1 MRRSVSG
8 GDPLDGHGGR
18 RARFSIEADLDPPD
32 LPEVHGLLAG
42 AAEVDITPP
51 PGLPKAGY
59 STNATDGVG
68 FRTRLRARVVHLR
81 AGTTSL
87 AIVHCDLL
95 GGSSLLQHLVAQRVA
110 SSTDVTLAGLM
121 IGATHTHAGPGQ
133 FCGTDFYN
141 RFASNR
147 PGFDPA
153 WTSFLVDRIAGA
165 VELAV
170 AERVPSCMAVGTT
183 EVWGA
188 TRNRSLPPHARNP
201 EVDDRTEV
209 HRRYAEIEPR
219 LHLLRVDRRTGADDL
234 EPLAAS
240 VVFSIHGTGVSSRAD
255 EYNADLWSSV
265 TGELADGIEATTGTR
280 PVVGAV
286 EGTHGDMT
294 PAIRPGRAGYVE
306 AARIGRQVGA
316 AAAALHHRLGAEL
329 TADAELAAGFREIDL
344 RRARTVDGVSL
355 PRRPAVGAALLAGAK
370 ENETPV
376 IGRLWPFRAGSP
388 RRRRRRGHGTKRVF
402 LGRLIQRLYLP
413 LAGFPRVVPLQVL
426 RLGDTVLAGVPFEV
440 TVGAGRRFEAAM
452 AAGLDGAGVDRVVVS
467 SVANEYFGYI
477 TTPEEYDLQFYE
489 GGHTLYGHETQPF
502 IEAHLTRLAAEVAAD
517 GGVHDP
523 VGRRDL
529 DLLIGRFLPEPSE
542 PSDPAGIDRAIDG
555 PPRFADLTADEDA
568 YWELGWTDVPPGD
581 LHWHEPLVRVE
592 ASDGGGR
599 WWPAADDG
607 DGSVAVHYEGDR
619 RGHHR
624 YTARWYRPDVRVDRR
639 HRFVL
644 AANNGRPET
653 HGASFD

>member
-1 MRRSVSG
+1 MRREDEG
-8 GDPLDGHGGR
+8 EPLAGLEGR
-18 RARFSIEADLDPPD
+18 RARFGFDVDLTPPD
-32 LPEVHGLLAG
+32 LPAVDGLLAG

-59 STNATDGVG
+59 SANATDGVG
-68 FRTRLRARVVHLR
+68 FRTRLRARVLHLR
-81 AGTTSL
+81 AGVASL

-95 GGSSLLQHLVAQRVA
+95 GGSSLLQHLVARRVA
-110 SSTDVTLAGLM
+110 LTTDVPLAGLM

-147 PGFDPA
+147 PGLDPT
-153 WTSFLVDRIAGA
+153 WTAFLVGRIAGA
-165 VELAV
+165 VEQAV
-170 AERVPSCMAVGTT
+170 AARAPARLAVGTT

-219 LHLLRVDRRTGADDL
+219 LHLVRVDRVGAL
-234 EPLAAS
+234 GGLKPLAAS

-265 TGELADGIEATTGTR
+265 TRVLADGVEADTGTR
-280 PVVGAV
+280 PIVGAI

-306 AARIGRQVGA
+306 AARIGRHVGA
-316 AAAALHHRLGAEL
+316 AAVALHERLGAEL
-329 TADAELAAGFREIDL
+329 SDDVELAAGFREVDL
-344 RRARTVDGVSL
+344 RRQRRIDGVTI
-355 PRRPAVGAALLAGAK
+355 PRHPAVGMALLAGAK

-388 RRRRRRGHGTKRVF
+388 RRRRRRGHGTKRI
-402 LGRLIQRLYLP
+402 LAGRLFQRLLLP
-413 LAGFPRVVPLQVL
+413 RGGFPRVLPLQVL

-440 TVGAGRRFEAAM
+440 TMGAGRRFEAAM
-452 AAGLDGAGVDRVVVS
+452 RAGTDGAGIERVVVS
-467 SVANEYFGYI
+467 SVANEYFGYV
-477 TTPEEYDLQFYE
+477 TTPEEYELQYYE
-489 GGHTLYGHETQPF
+489 GGHTLYGDETQPF
-502 IEAHLTRLAAEVAAD
+502 LQAHLARLATEVVAD

-523 VGRRDL
+523 AGRRDF
-529 DLLIGRFLPEPSE
+529 DLRIGRFLPGPGGA
-542 PSDPAGIDRAIDG
+542 AGHARVIDG
-555 PPRFADLTADEDA
+555 PPRFVDLSADEDA
-568 YWELGWTDVPPGD
+568 YWELGWTDASPGD
-581 LHWHEPLVRVE
+581 LCWHEPLIRLE
-592 ASDGGGR
+592 ASDDGGP
-599 WWPAADDG
+599 WLAAADDG
-607 DGSVAVHYEGDR
+607 DGSVAVHYDGPR
-619 RGHHR
+619 RGRHR
-624 YTARWYRPDVRVDRR
+624 YTTRWYQPDVRAGRR

-644 AANNGRPET
+644 VANNGRAEVVGDP
-653 HGASFD
+653 FD